1 MPEPRG
7 HQHAR
12 LTSASASEA
21 LRPCYA
27 CGMQGVMLAAAAVG
41 GVIAALLGAW
51 NAVQI
56 SRLTGRVDEVSR
68 QLTAHLNAPGLHGSR

>member
-1 MPEPRG
+1 MYARG
-7 HQHAR
+7 M
-12 LTSASASEA
+12 E
-21 LRPCYA
+21 
-27 CGMQGVMLAAAAVG
+27 GVMLAAAAVG

-68 QLTAHLNAPGLHGSR
+68 QLTAHLNAPGLHGGR